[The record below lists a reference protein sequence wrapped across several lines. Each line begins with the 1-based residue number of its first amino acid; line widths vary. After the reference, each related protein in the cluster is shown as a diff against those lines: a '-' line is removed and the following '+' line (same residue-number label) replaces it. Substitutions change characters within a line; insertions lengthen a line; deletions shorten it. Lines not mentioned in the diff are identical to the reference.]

1 MMFESR
7 YADWTTQS
15 RFVCG
20 VKTVVIPGVGVNVFA
35 PGATRFEA
43 PVDGSRSSAAADVMF
58 DGNESALVPAN
69 ATMPIRETVPVAI
82 AAVFRSRIAS
92 SSQSSVVSAVTS

>member
-1 MMFESR
+1 MMFELR

-15 RFVCG
+15 RFECG
-20 VKTVVIPGVGVNVFA
+20 VNTVAIPAVGVKVFA
-35 PGATRFEA
+35 SGAIRLATA
-43 PVDGSRSSAAADVMF
+43 PLGSRSSAAADVMC

-69 ATMPIRETVPVAI
+69 ATMPICETVPVAI

-92 SSQSSVVSAVTS
+92 SSQSSVVSAVRS